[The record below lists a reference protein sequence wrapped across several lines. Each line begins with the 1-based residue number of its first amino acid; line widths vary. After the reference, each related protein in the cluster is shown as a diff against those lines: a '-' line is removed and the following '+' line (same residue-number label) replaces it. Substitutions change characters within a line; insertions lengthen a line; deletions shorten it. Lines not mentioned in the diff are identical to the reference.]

1 MQSATPRV
9 LLPLVWPLPVS
20 LAATSGISV
29 DFSSSAYLD
38 VSVQRV
44 YLNMTILFIIL
55 YQSIA
60 LMGFPIR
67 KSTARWIFAPPRGLS
82 QLVTSFF
89 GSWCQ
94 GIRRMLFLAWPYK
107 SVSFCFIIRHS
118 SAKRSLVLLE
128 FFIMWVSL
136 VKFLDTNVFST
147 LLVTLFYLKKP

>member
-1 MQSATPRV
+1 MQSATPVV
-9 LLPLVWPLPVS
+9 LLQQVWPLPVS

-94 GIRRMLFLAWPYK
+94 GIRRMLFLAWPRRSSPFCSICFHK
-107 SVSFCFIIRHS
+107 SSPFPATSPLSQKIFDFSGALILDLRKS
-118 SAKRSLVLLE
+118 SLNPEL
-128 FFIMWVSL
+128 VSL
-136 VKFLDTNVFST
+136 
-147 LLVTLFYLKKP
+147 

>member
-1 MQSATPRV
+1 MQSATPVV
-9 LLPLVWPLPVS
+9 LLQQVWPLPVS

-89 GSWCQ
+89 GS
-94 GIRRMLFLAWPYK
+94 
-107 SVSFCFIIRHS
+107 
-118 SAKRSLVLLE
+118 
-128 FFIMWVSL
+128 
-136 VKFLDTNVFST
+136 
-147 LLVTLFYLKKP
+147 